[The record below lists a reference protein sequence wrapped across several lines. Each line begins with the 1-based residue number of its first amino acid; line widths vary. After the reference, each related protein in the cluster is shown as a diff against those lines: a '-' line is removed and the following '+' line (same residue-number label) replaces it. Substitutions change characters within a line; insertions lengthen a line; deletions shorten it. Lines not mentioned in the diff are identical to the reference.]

1 VTTDWTPQQPGRP
14 AAHRQGARRR
24 PNVDAGRLW
33 AGGLAT
39 AIVAALIAIAGIVVA
54 RGIFDIPVLAPKKSG
69 TWGDADTMTY
79 ALAAFGVGLLATALM
94 HGLLLATASPFAF
107 FGWIFGLATLVAVLA
122 PFAISADVAP
132 KVATAVINGVIG
144 IGVWSLTSSTAHR
157 SLRPASA
164 PGWSDGSMPPGPY
177 AS

>member
-14 AAHRQGARRR
+14 PAHRQGPTRR
-24 PNVDAGRLW
+24 PHVDAGRLW
-33 AGGLAT
+33 AGGAAT
-39 AIVAALIAIAGIVVA
+39 AVVAALIAIVGIVVA
-54 RGIFDIPVLAPKKSG
+54 RGIFDIPVLAPKRSG
-69 TWGDADTMTY
+69 TWGDADTTTY

-122 PFAISADVAP
+122 PFATSADTAS

-157 SLRPASA
+157 ALRPAPA
-164 PGWSDGSMPPGPY
+164 PGFGDRGMPPGPY